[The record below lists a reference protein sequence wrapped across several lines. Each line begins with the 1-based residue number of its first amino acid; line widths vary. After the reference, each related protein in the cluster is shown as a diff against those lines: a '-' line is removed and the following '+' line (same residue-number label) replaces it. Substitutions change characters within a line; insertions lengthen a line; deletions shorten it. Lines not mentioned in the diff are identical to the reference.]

1 MESAIKFQLPG
12 SGYPVSRKKGD
23 TMERTGD
30 KVSGKKVEIT
40 VLDPSGAHEITHLFA
55 ERLGTLDGKVIAELA
70 SDPVK
75 WQPHRTFPLI
85 ETEIKKRYPTARF
98 ISYNEFPQGLGISD
112 EAVTLEVKAKGADAC
127 IIGNAA

>member
-1 MESAIKFQLPG
+1 MIYKMSEG
-12 SGYPVSRKKGD
+12 N
-23 TMERTGD
+23 GD
-30 KVSGKKVEIT
+30 KVNRNKDKEGGSTTEIT

-55 ERLGTLDGKVIAELA
+55 KRLGALDGKVIAELA

-85 ETEIKKRYPTARF
+85 ETEIKKKYPTATF
-98 ISYNEFPQGLGISD
+98 ISYTEFPQGLGISD
-112 EAVTLEVKAKGADAC
+112 EAVAAAVKARGADAC